1 MEVQRD
7 VHVNLVT
14 PTDPVEGTVVENR
27 RLTDDSSPHHTRH
40 VAIDVS
46 DSPLENHF
54 EVGQA
59 FGVIPEWEL
68 ENEYNEVKVRSSDHK
83 LRLYSIGS
91 PGSGE
96 EGEGRILS
104 TPVKRVVEEHWDT
117 HELFLGVCSN
127 YLCDRQP
134 GDTVKVT
141 GPTGRHFL
149 LPDPDERNDHS
160 YVFLATG
167 TGIAPFRGMLMELLE
182 AGVDREIWLILGVP
196 YFTDVL
202 YGEYFRAMD
211 DRHENFHF
219 VEACS
224 RQQTTADGD
233 KMYVQNRLL
242 ERPDRFGSLL
252 SREETLVYI
261 CGLKGMETGIY
272 RAFMAL
278 GCEELLVTVPDG
290 LRGEDLSAISDRDDR
305 LQNVRPDKTR
315 VRVEVY

>member
-7 VHVNLVT
+7 INVNLVT
-14 PTDPVEGTVVENR
+14 PNDPVEGEVVETR
-27 RLTDDSSPHHTRH
+27 LLTDSSSPHYTRH

-46 DSPLENHF
+46 GSPLENNF

-59 FGVIPEWEL
+59 FGIIPEWEL
-68 ENEYNEVKVRSSDHK
+68 RNDYNEVTVKSTDNK

-91 PGSGE
+91 PSWGE
-96 EGEGRILS
+96 EGEGKILS
-104 TPVKRVVEEHWDT
+104 TPVKRVMEEHWDN
-117 HELFLGVCSN
+117 HQLFLGVCSN
-127 YLCDRQP
+127 YLCDLDP

-149 LPDPDERNDHS
+149 LPDPDERDGHN

-182 AGVDREIWLILGVP
+182 AGVDNDIWLILGVP
-196 YFTDVL
+196 YFTDLL
-202 YGEYFRAMD
+202 YGDFFRTMD
-211 DRHENFHF
+211 DQYENFHF
-219 VEACS
+219 LEACS
-224 RQQTTADGD
+224 RQQTTESGK
-233 KMYVQNRLL
+233 KMYVQERLL
-242 ERPDRFGSLL
+242 EQPERFGELL
-252 SREETLVYI
+252 GKPETLVYI

-278 GCEELLVTVPDG
+278 GCEDLLVTVPDS
-290 LRGEDLSAISDRDDR
+290 LRDEDLSEVSDRDER
-305 LQNVRPDKTR
+305 LQNIRPNKER